1 MASLHESAAYLSKR
15 QSQGL
20 LKKSLGNSRGFSISL
35 TISPTVSH
43 KVRFFRHRI
52 ITLCIIKWPMP
63 SNYDRRASKNS
74 QELEEAIDRWFEFVE
89 AYNKESTVPLSY
101 RLIPKSDQSFR
112 TPGSPSGAFKLSKRE
127 LSDII

>member
-1 MASLHESAAYLSKR
+1 
-15 QSQGL
+15 
-20 LKKSLGNSRGFSISL
+20 
-35 TISPTVSH
+35 
-43 KVRFFRHRI
+43 
-52 ITLCIIKWPMP
+52 MP
-63 SNYDRRASKNS
+63 SNHDRRASKNS
-74 QELEEAIDRWFEFVE
+74 QELEEAINRWFEFVE